1 MLHHILILQLTFRDT
16 WITIVNKP
24 EIISINSTNLK
35 KSFPCMYLK
44 YRKVMHLWHKLLSII
59 GCFVLD
65 KKHFITNSLILPSKK
80 WAQCKQECKREGEEN
95 DIFHSVPKWSRK
107 GSRRLGNAASIPRKA
122 LFFFLLSPRR
132 STVLALFYSG
142 PGLYNER

>member
-16 WITIVNKP
+16 WITKVNKP
-24 EIISINSTNLK
+24 EIISINNTNLK

-44 YRKVMHLWHKLLSII
+44 HQEVMHLWHKLLSII

-65 KKHFITNSLILPSKK
+65 KKHFITDSLILPSKK
-80 WAQCKQECKREGEEN
+80 WAQCKQERKREGGES
-95 DIFHSVPKWSRK
+95 DIFRSVPKWSRK

-122 LFFFLLSPRR
+122 LFFFLPSPRR

-142 PGLYNER
+142 PGLYDER